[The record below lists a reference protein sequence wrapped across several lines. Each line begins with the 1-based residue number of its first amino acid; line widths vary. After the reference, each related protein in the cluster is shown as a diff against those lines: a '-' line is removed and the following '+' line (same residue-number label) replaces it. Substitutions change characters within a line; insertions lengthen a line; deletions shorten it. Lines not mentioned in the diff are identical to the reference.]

1 MSIVAKSLSREN
13 ESLAILEKIVNAGL
27 EFTLIG
33 GYAVAARGRHR
44 YSVDCD
50 IVVAELGEFQKL
62 LKRQGYRM
70 VKNSDLFHDIYG
82 AESCRFIKDIEGN
95 EVWVDIFVKS
105 LVVRQTSAS
114 WSFEYLTRYSSL
126 ADVTGAQ
133 REVREVIVLEKEML
147 IATKIHSARP
157 QDIRDIVMLA
167 IDGKVDW
174 NKVARHTK
182 RDRLEAVEK
191 QIDFV
196 LSKLDDPKLGNDL
209 KSEFMVKGDISNELA
224 KTKTG
229 LKLVLDAIS

>member
-13 ESLAILEKIVNAGL
+13 EALAILEKIVKSGL
-27 EFTLIG
+27 EFTLVG

-62 LKRQGYRM
+62 LEGQGYQM
-70 VKNSDLFHDIYG
+70 EKNSNLFHDIYG

-95 EVWVDIFVKS
+95 EIRVDIFVKS

-114 WSFEYLTRYSSL
+114 WSFEYLRRYSSL
-126 ADVTGAQ
+126 TNVTGAQ
-133 REVREVIVLEKEML
+133 KEVQKVMVLEKEIL

-167 IDGKVDW
+167 TDGKVDW
-174 NKVARHTK
+174 NKVARHAK
-182 RDRLEAVEK
+182 RDSSDGVK
-191 QIDFV
+191 DQIVFI
-196 LSKLDDPKLGNDL
+196 LTKLGDPKLSNAL
-209 KSEFMVKGDISNELA
+209 KSEFVVKGNIRNELA

-229 LKLVLDAIS
+229 LNLVLDAIT

>member
-13 ESLAILEKIVNAGL
+13 EALAILEKMVNAGL

-50 IVVAELGEFQKL
+50 IVVAELREFQKL
-62 LKRQGYRM
+62 LERQGYRM
-70 VKNSDLFHDIYG
+70 EKNSNLFHDVYG
-82 AESCRFIKDIEGN
+82 AESCRFIKDIVGN
-95 EVWVDIFVKS
+95 EVWVDVFVKS
-105 LVVRQTSAS
+105 VVVRQTSAS
-114 WSFEYLTRYSSL
+114 WSFEYLRRYSSL

-133 REVREVIVLEKEML
+133 SEVRNVMVLEKEIL

-167 IDGKVDW
+167 TDSKVDW

-182 RDRLEAVEK
+182 RDRLEAVKK
-191 QIDFV
+191 QIDFI
-196 LSKLDDPKLGNDL
+196 LTKLDDPKLSNDL
-209 KSEFMVKGDISNELA
+209 KSEFVVKGDIRNELA

>member
-13 ESLAILEKIVNAGL
+13 EALAVLEKIVNSDL

-50 IVVAELGEFQKL
+50 IVVAELGGFQKL
-62 LKRQGYRM
+62 LKGQGYQM
-70 VKNSDLFHDIYG
+70 EKNSDLFHDIYG
-82 AESCRFIKDIEGN
+82 AESCRFIKDVEGN
-95 EVWVDIFVKS
+95 EVRVDIFVKS

-114 WSFEYLTRYSSL
+114 WSFEYLRRYSSL
-126 ADVTGAQ
+126 TNVTGAQ
-133 REVREVIVLEKEML
+133 KEVQKVMVLEKEML

-167 IDGKVDW
+167 TDGKVDW
-174 NKVARHTK
+174 NKVARHAK
-182 RDRLEAVEK
+182 RDSSDGVK
-191 QIDFV
+191 DQIVFI
-196 LSKLDDPKLGNDL
+196 LTKLGDPKLSNAL
-209 KSEFMVKGDISNELA
+209 KSEFVVKGNIRNELA

-229 LKLVLDAIS
+229 LNLVLDAIR

>member
-1 MSIVAKSLSREN
+1 MSIVGKSLSREN
-13 ESLAILEKIVNAGL
+13 EALAILEKMVDAGL

-33 GYAVAARGRHR
+33 GYAVTARGRHR

-50 IVVAELGEFQKL
+50 IVAAELGEFQKL
-62 LKRQGYRM
+62 LERQGYRM
-70 VKNSDLFHDIYG
+70 EKNSSLFHDIYG

-95 EVWVDIFVKS
+95 RVCVDIFVKS
-105 LVVRQTSAS
+105 FVVRQTSAS
-114 WSFEYLTRYSSL
+114 WSFEYLRRYSSL
-126 ADVTGAQ
+126 TDVAGAQ
-133 REVREVIVLEKEML
+133 KEVRNLMVLEKEML

-182 RDRLEAVEK
+182 RDRLNGIKK
-191 QIDFV
+191 QIDSI
-196 LSKLDDPKLGNDL
+196 LTKLDDPKLSNDL
-209 KSEFMVKGDISNELA
+209 KSEFVVKGSIRSELA

>member
-13 ESLAILEKIVNAGL
+13 EALAILEKMVNAGL

-50 IVVAELGEFQKL
+50 IVVAELREFQKL
-62 LKRQGYRM
+62 LERQGYRM
-70 VKNSDLFHDIYG
+70 EKNSNLFHDIYG
-82 AESCRFIKDIEGN
+82 AESCRFIKNIEGN

-105 LVVRQTSAS
+105 VVVRQTSAS
-114 WSFEYLTRYSSL
+114 WSFEYLRRYSSL

-133 REVREVIVLEKEML
+133 REVRKVMVLEKEIL

-167 IDGKVDW
+167 IDSKVDW
-174 NKVARHTK
+174 NKVARHTR
-182 RDRLEAVEK
+182 RDRLEAVKK
-191 QIDFV
+191 QIDSI
-196 LSKLDDPKLGNDL
+196 LIKLDDPKLSNDL
-209 KSEFMVKGDISNELA
+209 KSEFVAKGDIRNELA